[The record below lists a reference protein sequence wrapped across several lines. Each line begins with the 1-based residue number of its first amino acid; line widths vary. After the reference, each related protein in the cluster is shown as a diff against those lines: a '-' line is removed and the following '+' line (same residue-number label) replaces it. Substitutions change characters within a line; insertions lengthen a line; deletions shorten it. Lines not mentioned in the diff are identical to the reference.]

1 MVTLASG
8 ARAAIHRTA
17 EAVVS
22 ADHPGHALTN
32 RCSGRTYQ
40 SGPSQ
45 CNRCASAAVTSTRFA
60 SETRMARCSAF
71 CNIVVGCPKP
81 QYWTGAQ
88 CLFSGIRQLGAAASA
103 TTMHHGAL
111 VWG

>member
-17 EAVVS
+17 EAVVI

-32 RCSGRTYQ
+32 RCAGRTYQ

-45 CNRCASAAVTSTRFA
+45 CNRCVSATVTNTRLA
-60 SETRMARCSAF
+60 TAARTALCSAF
-71 CNIVVGCPKP
+71 WSIVVGCPKL

-88 CLFSGIRQLGAAASA
+88 CFFSGIRHVGPAASA

-111 VWG
+111 VWR